1 MKIAFLTPEFPHPKT
16 GVSGGIGTS
25 ILNLSKGLTLL
36 GHRVSIVVYGQDTD
50 ESFEENGIHYYKIKN
65 VTFKG
70 LSLFLT
76 QKKIEKVLNSL
87 VKQDK
92 IEIVEAPDWTGIS
105 SFISLN
111 CPLVIK
117 LHGSDTYFC
126 HLDQRPVKM
135 RNRFLEKCA
144 LKRADAIVSVS
155 QFTGET
161 TRKLFR
167 LKSGFQTIHN
177 GIDVSQFEP
186 STSDNN
192 QNILYFGTLTRK
204 KGVLELPLIFNEVI
218 QSNPKAQLILVG
230 KDAWDIHTGNAST
243 WNLML
248 PLFDA
253 KAIQNVTYLGSV
265 PYADMKKQIQMASVC
280 VFPTF
285 AEALPVS
292 WIEAMA
298 MEKPIV
304 ASNIGWA
311 AEIIDDGKDGFLVDP
326 KNHSQFARQIN
337 AVLSQP
343 ELQSKMGTM
352 SRKKV
357 IQKFSNSVIA
367 EQTVDF
373 YQKILNRN

>member
-1 MKIAFLTPEFPHPKT
+1 M
-16 GVSGGIGTS
+16 
-25 ILNLSKGLTLL
+25 
-36 GHRVSIVVYGQDTD
+36 
-50 ESFEENGIHYYKIKN
+50 FE
-65 VTFKG
+65 
-70 LSLFLT
+70 
-76 QKKIEKVLNSL
+76 
-87 VKQDK
+87 
-92 IEIVEAPDWTGIS
+92 
-105 SFISLN
+105 
-111 CPLVIK
+111 
-117 LHGSDTYFC
+117 
-126 HLDQRPVKM
+126 
-135 RNRFLEKCA
+135 
-144 LKRADAIVSVS
+144 
-155 QFTGET
+155 
-161 TRKLFR
+161 

-186 STSDNN
+186 STSESN

-218 QSNPKAQLILVG
+218 QSNPQAQLILVG
-230 KDAWDIHTGNAST
+230 KDTSDIFTGNTST
-243 WNLML
+243 WNLMQ

-311 AEIIDDGKDGFLVDP
+311 DEIIDDGKDGFLVHP
-326 KNHSQFARQIN
+326 KNHQQFAHQIN

-343 ELQSKMGTM
+343 ELQNKMGAM

-357 IQKFSNSVIA
+357 VQKFSNSVIA